1 MDKPTHGDD
10 RFVLMTNLYS
20 DLQGDD
26 AQLAVPQRAL
36 AIGAHPDDI
45 EFGCGGTL
53 AGWAASGCQVS
64 MVVVTDGSKGSWDPD
79 ADPSQL
85 AERRSGEQSAAV
97 EILGAASVTWLDYV
111 DGELEYS
118 MALRRRIAEQIR
130 LARPDV
136 LLSHDPW
143 QRYQLH
149 PDHRATG
156 MGAVDGMVA
165 ARDPL
170 FFADM
175 GLDSHRPSAMLLWS
189 ADTPD
194 YWHDISAS
202 IDTKIAALLCH
213 SSQGETTMGNAHE
226 GGDATTAFSDRI
238 RDWAGRSGAAA
249 NLELAEAFKRLTP

>member
-1 MDKPTHGDD
+1 MT
-10 RFVLMTNLYS
+10 TNLYS
-20 DLQGDD
+20 DLHEGT
-26 AQLAVPQRAL
+26 AALPVPERAL

-64 MVVVTDGSKGSWDPD
+64 MVIVTDGSKGTWDPS
-79 ADPSQL
+79 ANPAQL
-85 AERRSGEQSAAV
+85 AEKRAAEQSAAAAA
-97 EILGAASVTWLDYV
+97 LGAVHVTWLDYV

-118 MALRRRIAEQIR
+118 MALRRAMAEQIR
-130 LARPDV
+130 LSRPDV

-156 MGAVDGMVA
+156 MGAVDGMIA

-170 FFADM
+170 FFPDM
-175 GLDSHRPSAMLLWS
+175 GLDAHRPAAMLLWS
-189 ADTPD
+189 PDTPD
-194 YWHDISAS
+194 YWHDISGS
-202 IDTKIAALLCH
+202 IDTKIEALLCH

-226 GGDATTAFSDRI
+226 GGDATTAFATRI
-238 RDWAGRSGAAA
+238 RDWAARSGAAGD
-249 NLELAEAFKRLTP
+249 LELAEAFKRLTP